1 MYPDTLYIFYYIFTI
16 YLLYKLLYI
25 TMSSAISC
33 LDTRYSNDVKDLINV
48 CDEFAYYRNRIY
60 IELNY
65 FELFTSS
72 TINYNPLID
81 FTYNDYLD
89 ILKNEEILRH
99 DVKAIEYF
107 IKEIPEVKNTG
118 KSHLI
123 HIGLTSQDVNSI
135 GFMICFRDSSFI
147 ILDTL
152 KNLINIFTTQLITP
166 YVDKSNETQN
176 DILMLSFTHG
186 KPATP
191 THFSK
196 EMLIYKTRLENIY
209 NEMNTFIKTELT
221 VKFGG
226 ASGEFNALQF
236 SLPDT
241 NWQKWAD
248 HFIEGFSNEGFSI
261 EGFSIEGFSPSSSL
275 YEGFSP
281 SSSLAPENSSLAP
294 EKVTTSRQCK
304 SCTNVLRA
312 GFLKSCPNVLR
323 AGFSKSC
330 FSKSCFKR
338 TQYTNQ
344 CDNYDSV
351 INVLYMI
358 KRMLHILEHLRG
370 NLWLYIHRDY
380 FIQKNVKTEI
390 GSSTMP
396 QKINPIDLENAKTA
410 IEMAKRMIDGIC
422 DILTETSYQRD
433 ISDSSAL
440 RNISSIF
447 GYVLI
452 TLKKITSGIVRLT
465 PNIKKIK
472 KELQEHPEV
481 ILEGIQTYLKIHCN
495 IENSY
500 EMMKDI
506 SRGNTLSLMDIYCMI
521 DVLDIDDIHKIR
533 LKNLTPETYK

>member
-1 MYPDTLYIFYYIFTI
+1 
-16 YLLYKLLYI
+16 
-25 TMSSAISC
+25 MSSAISC
-33 LDTRYSNDVKDLINV
+33 LDTRYFKDVKDLINV
-48 CDEFAYYRNRIY
+48 CDEYAYYRNRIY
-60 IELNY
+60 VELKY

-72 TINYNPLID
+72 TITYNPITD
-81 FTYNDYLD
+81 FTYNNYLE
-89 ILKNEEILRH
+89 ILKTEEILRH

-107 IKEIPEVKNTG
+107 IKDLPEVKDTL
-118 KSHLI
+118 KSHLV
-123 HIGLTSQDVNSI
+123 HIGLTSQDVNSL
-135 GFMICFRDSSFI
+135 GFMICFRDSLFI

-152 KNLINIFTTQLITP
+152 NNLINIFTEQLITP
-166 YVDKSNETQN
+166 YIDKTNDTQN

-196 EMLIYKTRLENIY
+196 EMLIYKTRLDNIY
-209 NEMNTFIKTELT
+209 NEMNAFIKTELT

-226 ASGEFNALQF
+226 ATGEFNALQF
-236 SLPDT
+236 VLPDT
-241 NWQKWAD
+241 NWQEWAD
-248 HFIEGFSNEGFSI
+248 HFIYEGFS
-261 EGFSIEGFSPSSSL
+261 

-281 SSSLAPENSSLAP
+281 SSSLAPETSSLAP
-294 EKVTTSRQCK
+294 ETSLTPETSSLDPK
-304 SCTNVLRA
+304 KLTPLSP
-312 GFLKSCPNVLR
+312 LKTCNNVLR

-330 FSKSCFKR
+330 SKSCKSRFKR

-351 INVLYMI
+351 INVLYMT

-370 NLWLYIHRDY
+370 NLWLYIHREY
-380 FIQKNVKTEI
+380 FIQKNIKTEI

-410 IEMAKRMIDGIC
+410 IEMSKRMIDGIC

-440 RNISSIF
+440 RNVSSIF

-452 TLKKITSGIVRLT
+452 TLKKMTSGISRLT

-472 KELQEHPEV
+472 EELNEHPEV

-495 IENSY
+495 IEKSY

-506 SRGNTLSLMDIYCMI
+506 SRGNTLTLLDIYNMI
-521 DVLDIDDIHKIR
+521 DKLDIDDIHKIR
-533 LKNLTPETYK
+533 LKNLTPENYK

>member
-1 MYPDTLYIFYYIFTI
+1 
-16 YLLYKLLYI
+16 
-25 TMSSAISC
+25 MSSAISC
-33 LDTRYSNDVKDLINV
+33 LDTRYFNDVKDLINV
-48 CDEFAYYRNRIY
+48 CDDFAYYRNRIY
-60 IELNY
+60 VELKY

-72 TINYNPLID
+72 TITYNPLID

-89 ILKNEEILRH
+89 ILKSEAILRH

-107 IKEIPEVKNTG
+107 IKALPEVKETG

-123 HIGLTSQDVNSI
+123 HIGLTSQDVNSL
-135 GFMICFRDSSFI
+135 GFMLCFRDTCFI
-147 ILDTL
+147 ILENL
-152 KNLINIFTTQLITP
+152 KKLINTFIEQLITP
-166 YVDKSNETQN
+166 YLEKNGITNSITN

-186 KPATP
+186 QPATP

-196 EMLIYKTRLENIY
+196 EMLIYKTRLDHIY
-209 NEMNTFIKTELT
+209 NEMNEFIKTELT

-226 ASGEFNALQF
+226 ATGEFNSLSF

-241 NWQKWAD
+241 NWKEWAD
-248 HFIEGFSNEGFSI
+248 YFI
-261 EGFSIEGFSPSSSL
+261 
-275 YEGFSP
+275 EGFSP
-281 SSSLAPENSSLAP
+281 SSSLAPETLTPSC
-294 EKVTTSRQCK
+294 TSK
-304 SCTNVLRA
+304 SCNNSLRA
-312 GFLKSCPNVLR
+312 G
-323 AGFSKSC
+323 

-344 CDNYDSV
+344 CDNYDSI

-370 NLWLYIHRDY
+370 NLWLYIHREY
-380 FIQKNVKTEI
+380 FIQKNIKTEI

-422 DILTETSYQRD
+422 DILTETSLQRD

-440 RNISSIF
+440 RNISSVV

-452 TLKKITSGIVRLT
+452 SLKKMTSGISRLT
-465 PNIKKIK
+465 PNVNKMKE
-472 KELQEHPEV
+472 ELQEHPEI

-500 EMMKDI
+500 EIMKEK
-506 SRGNTLSLMDIYCMI
+506 SRGNKITLLDIYCMI
-521 DVLDIDDIHKIR
+521 DELEIDEVHKLK
-533 LKNLTPETYK
+533 LKNLTPESYK

>member
-1 MYPDTLYIFYYIFTI
+1 
-16 YLLYKLLYI
+16 
-25 TMSSAISC
+25 MSSAISC

-60 IELNY
+60 VELKY

-107 IKEIPEVKNTG
+107 IKEIPEIKNTG

-135 GFMICFRDSSFI
+135 GFMICFQDSSFI

-166 YVDKSNETQN
+166 YIDKTDETQN

-226 ASGEFNALQF
+226 ASGEFNSLQF

-248 HFIEGFSNEGFSI
+248 HFIEGFSC
-261 EGFSIEGFSPSSSL
+261 
-275 YEGFSP
+275 EGFSP
-281 SSSLAPENSSLAP
+281 SSSLAPESSSLDP

-304 SCTNVLRA
+304 
-312 GFLKSCPNVLR
+312 F
-323 AGFSKSC
+323 
-330 FSKSCFKR
+330 CFKR

-440 RNISSIF
+440 RNVSSIF

-472 KELQEHPEV
+472 EELQEHPEV

-506 SRGNTLSLMDIYCMI
+506 SRGNKLSLMDIYCMI
-521 DVLDIDDIHKIR
+521 DILDIDDIHKIR
-533 LKNLTPETYK
+533 LKRLTPETYK

>member
-1 MYPDTLYIFYYIFTI
+1 
-16 YLLYKLLYI
+16 
-25 TMSSAISC
+25 MSSAISC
-33 LDTRYSNDVKDLINV
+33 LDTRYFNDVKDLINV
-48 CDEFAYYRNRIY
+48 CDDFAYYRNRIY
-60 IELNY
+60 VELKY

-72 TINYNPLID
+72 TITYNPLID

-89 ILKNEEILRH
+89 ILKSEAILRH

-107 IKEIPEVKNTG
+107 IKALPEVKETG

-123 HIGLTSQDVNSI
+123 HIGLTSQDVNSL
-135 GFMICFRDSSFI
+135 GFMLCFRDTCFI
-147 ILDTL
+147 ILENL
-152 KNLINIFTTQLITP
+152 KKLINTFTEQLITP
-166 YVDKSNETQN
+166 YLEKNGITNGITN

-186 KPATP
+186 QPATP

-196 EMLIYKTRLENIY
+196 EMLIYKTRIEHIY
-209 NEMNTFIKTELT
+209 NEMNEFIKTELT

-226 ASGEFNALQF
+226 ATGEFNSLYF

-241 NWQKWAD
+241 NWKEWAD
-248 HFIEGFSNEGFSI
+248 YFITLFDIN
-261 EGFSIEGFSPSSSL
+261 
-275 YEGFSP
+275 
-281 SSSLAPENSSLAP
+281 
-294 EKVTTSRQCK
+294 KTTQE
-304 SCTNVLRA
+304 TNQYKTKETK
-312 GFLKSCPNVLR
+312 F
-323 AGFSKSC
+323 
-330 FSKSCFKR
+330 CFKR

-344 CDNYDSV
+344 CDNYDSI

-370 NLWLYIHRDY
+370 NLWLYIHREY
-380 FIQKNVKTEI
+380 FIQKNIKTEI

-422 DILTETSYQRD
+422 DILTETSLQRD

-440 RNISSIF
+440 RNISSVV

-452 TLKKITSGIVRLT
+452 SLKKMTSGISRLT
-465 PNIKKIK
+465 PNINKMKE
-472 KELQEHPEV
+472 ELQEHPEI

-500 EMMKDI
+500 EIMKEK
-506 SRGNTLSLMDIYCMI
+506 SRGNKITLLDIYCMI
-521 DVLDIDDIHKIR
+521 DELEIDEVHKLK
-533 LKNLTPETYK
+533 LKNLTPESYK